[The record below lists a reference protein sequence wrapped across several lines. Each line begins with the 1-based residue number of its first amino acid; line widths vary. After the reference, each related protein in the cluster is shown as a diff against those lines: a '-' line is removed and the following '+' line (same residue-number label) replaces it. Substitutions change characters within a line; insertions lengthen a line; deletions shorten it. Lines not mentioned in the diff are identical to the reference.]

1 MFELDEH
8 DYSEDDLRGS
18 TTVARTIK
26 QRRLWD
32 AEQYSKGNER
42 QMIHRAQAGRREF
55 LRTSIKTAG
64 TLVLGFRLPGCT
76 KAQEPAPGRTV
87 TTFKPNAWLR
97 IASDNQITVL
107 VEKPELGQGSRTY
120 TAMMIAEELEV
131 DWSNI
136 SVEQAPTVPWIYR
149 GLRTGGSGGVANS
162 FVPMRKVGAQARE
175 MLITAAAQHWQ
186 VKRRDCRAE
195 NGSIVHSPTNRRLR
209 YGELV
214 DAASDVPPVSPD
226 EITLKQPKDF
236 RFIGKPIPRI
246 DVPSKVDGSAGFGI
260 DVRVPGMLFA
270 VIARCPFF
278 GGKVHS
284 FEAAAAKAV
293 AGVQA
298 VFPVPPLPRH
308 FNTAG
313 GVAVV
318 ADSTWAAIQARKA
331 LVLKWENGPGSNETT
346 ETLHNL
352 VERQASAP
360 PTFIAVNRGDAVKVL
375 AATVKKVEASYESP
389 FQAHATMEPMNTTVH
404 VRDHEIEVWSPT
416 QFADEIQNE
425 IVALSGFPPDRV
437 IVHMTLSGGSF
448 GRRYQWDYAAEAW
461 QVAKEMKKPVQLLWT
476 REDDMQHD
484 FYRPYNYQRL
494 SGGFDGKGNLLAWTT
509 RVVTTPIAG
518 SNLYTGFTDSPEA
531 LKDPA
536 TIAALEWYG
545 ADIAPYSIPNF
556 RLDYAPANSVVPR
569 SWWRSVSSSYT
580 AFAKEC
586 FLDELAHAKGRDPLQ
601 FRLDLLTDKAPKTM
615 RVRTVLELAAER
627 AGWGKTLPR
636 GRGRGLACRLGDTCS
651 AQVAEVFVDNDGTVS
666 VTRVVSAVDC
676 GIAVNPDGVR
686 AMTEGAINFALTAV
700 LTGEITIKNG
710 AVEQSNFHDYQV
722 LRIKQAPEIEVHIV
736 PSNEDP
742 SGVGELGVMLA
753 PPAVANAV
761 FAATGV
767 RVRRLPIN
775 PRLLKRSQP

>member
-1 MFELDEH
+1 LPLRNVPEDSSRDPPRGGTELLMV
-8 DYSEDDLRGS
+8 LR
-18 TTVARTIK
+18 TQV
-26 QRRLWD
+26 
-32 AEQYSKGNER
+32 
-42 QMIHRAQAGRREF
+42 GRRKF
-55 LRTSIKTAG
+55 LRTSVQTAG
-64 TLVLGFRLPGCT
+64 ALVLGFHLPVRK
-76 KAQEPAPGRTV
+76 KAQEPASGRKATA
-87 TTFKPNAWLR
+87 FKPNAWLR
-97 IASDNQITVL
+97 IAADNQITVL

-131 DWSNI
+131 DWLNI
-136 SVEQAPTVPWIYR
+136 GVEQAPTVPSIYR
-149 GLRTGGSGGVANS
+149 GLRTGGSDGVANT

-186 VKRRDCRAE
+186 VERRDCRAE

-214 DAASDVPPVSPD
+214 EAASDVPPISPD

-236 RFIGKPIPRI
+236 RFIGKPMPRI

-260 DVRVPGMLFA
+260 DVRMPGMLFA

-278 GGKVHS
+278 GGKLQS
-284 FEAAAAKAV
+284 FEAAAAKAIR
-293 AGVQA
+293 GVQA

-313 GVAVV
+313 GVVVV

-360 PTFIAVNRGDAVKVL
+360 PTFIAINRGDAVKVL

-425 IVALSGFPPDRV
+425 IVVLSGFPADRV

-461 QVAKEMKKPVQLLWT
+461 QVAKEMNKPVQLLWT
-476 REDDMQHD
+476 REDDMRHD

-494 SGGFDGKGNLLAWTT
+494 SGGFDDKGNLVAWTT

-545 ADIAPYSIPNF
+545 ADIAPYSIPHF
-556 RLDYAPANSVVPR
+556 RLDYAPASSVVPR

-586 FLDELAHAKGRDPLQ
+586 FLDELAHAQGRDPLQ
-601 FRLDLLTDKAPKTM
+601 FRLDLLTDKSPKTM

-627 AGWGKTLPR
+627 AGWGKPLAK

-651 AQVAEVFVDNDGTVS
+651 AQVAEVFVDKDGTVS

-700 LTGEITIKNG
+700 LIGEITIKNG

-722 LRIKQAPEIEVHIV
+722 LRIKQAPEIEVYIV
-736 PSNEDP
+736 PSSEDP
-742 SGVGELGVMLA
+742 SGVGELGAMLV
-753 PPAVANAV
+753 PPAVVNAV
-761 FAATGV
+761 FAATGI

-775 PRLLKRSQP
+775 PQLLKRSQS